1 MLAQLNTRPPR
12 GVESPMSQKARC
24 VHCRGEVSVPDTYA
38 HGDHIKCGSCHTQ
51 HKVVRG
57 ETAVRLVIADVGP
70 LREAYQANQVLVER
84 LEAEL
89 RAARGSLGVGAN
101 GFGIGVAYF
110 LWKLVQEQTPDADL
124 VWQSVILAV
133 VSGVAL
139 EALNF
144 LFLAKRKKMSRL
156 SADIREA
163 KEDGRSL
170 QKKLREAQRV

>member
-1 MLAQLNTRPPR
+1 MP
-12 GVESPMSQKARC
+12 QKARC
-24 VHCRGEVSVPDTYA
+24 VHCRGDVSVPDTYA
-38 HGDHIKCGSCHTQ
+38 HGDHIKCGSCNTQ

-89 RAARGSLGVGAN
+89 RAARGSFGIGAN
-101 GFGIGVAYF
+101 GFGLGVAYF
-110 LWKLVQEQTPDADL
+110 LWNIVQDQTPDVVGLA
-124 VWQSVILAV
+124 WKSVMVAV
-133 VSGVAL
+133 ASGVLL
-139 EALNF
+139 ELLNF
-144 LFLAKRKKMSRL
+144 LFLTKRKKMSRL
-156 SADIREA
+156 SAEIREA